1 MTLRL
6 VSRKGPGYP
15 KNLAGVLLFKQATH
29 ENSMLS
35 AAGFQVQPHCL
46 LSANN
51 HRLYNRYSCSR
62 HCLTPEHAKVL
73 LPHIIPKPLPENCS
87 KIVLMTLFFGA
98 NDATIEGT
106 RQHVSPSLT
115 PLKKGPIGFICC
127 QSSRDSDFSGRKA
140 TQSRHQ
146 ITPYNTTPCLC
157 VSLGRSRP
165 RGRTRTSTNSRTY
178 SYVFFPRKTSGRRL
192 RDPVR

>member
-1 MTLRL
+1 M
-6 VSRKGPGYP
+6 
-15 KNLAGVLLFKQATH
+15 AGALLFKLATH

-35 AAGFQVQPHCL
+35 AAGFQVQPHGL
-46 LSANN
+46 LSTNN
-51 HRLYNRYSCSR
+51 HRLYNRYNYPR
-62 HCLTPEHAKVL
+62 YCLTPEHAKVL

-98 NDATIEGT
+98 NDATIDGT

-115 PLKKGPIGFICC
+115 PLKKDPIGFICC
-127 QSSRDSDFSGRKA
+127 QSSRDSDISGLKA

-146 ITPYNTTPCLC
+146 ITPHNTASCLC

-178 SYVFFPRKTSGRRL
+178 SYIFCPRKTSGRRL
-192 RDPVR
+192 GGPVR